1 MCKFSLDWAERASG
15 QFRSTLCYTISLEA
29 LKEGFLKLPTYAAA
43 FSAIEKRA
51 KRRDPLVAAF
61 ILFIEYY
68 CSIARG
74 NSDFY
79 GLGAK
84 KLLLNNNLNSWS
96 IVVEACCLR
105 QTSRPNLKRVVSC
118 QHTVW
123 VFLKFEPFVTV
134 VHIVLKWKWMSK
146 TEPVPLQLPKA
157 ASALSSPKKMKQ
169 KIYRYGPLRKS
180 NLSIFLLY
188 WWSAKKFLVF
198 QTGMKIRKTCYMLVP
213 AHKS

>member
-123 VFLKFEPFVTV
+123 VFLNFRFACNYLGTYGNWNSWEPF
-134 VHIVLKWKWMSK
+134 WSY
-146 TEPVPLQLPKA
+146 QLTSTA
-157 ASALSSPKKMKQ
+157 
-169 KIYRYGPLRKS
+169 
-180 NLSIFLLY
+180 N
-188 WWSAKKFLVF
+188 
-198 QTGMKIRKTCYMLVP
+198 P
-213 AHKS
+213 AHLPQKWAKWAVLAVLFSW